1 METAPDSSATQTQDL
16 KTRVQQVLNTIRPA
30 LQMDGGDCDL
40 VDVTPDG
47 IVSLK
52 LRGSCGSCPS
62 STMTLKMGIE
72 KTLMEKI
79 PGVKEVVQV
88 R

>member
-1 METAPDSSATQTQDL
+1 METAPNSSATQTQDL
-16 KTRVQQVLNTIRPA
+16 KARVQEVLNTIRPA

-47 IVSLK
+47 IVQLR

-72 KTLMEKI
+72 KRLMSSI
-79 PGVKEVVQV
+79 PEIKSLVTV
-88 R
+88 

>member
-1 METAPDSSATQTQDL
+1 METAPDDSATQTQDL

-40 VDVTPDG
+40 VDVTADG
-47 IVSLK
+47 IVQLR

-72 KTLMEKI
+72 KRLKSII
-79 PGVKEVVQV
+79 PEIKSLVTV
-88 R
+88 

>member
-1 METAPDSSATQTQDL
+1 METAPNNSATQTQDL

-47 IVSLK
+47 VVSLK

-72 KTLMEKI
+72 KRLKSSI
-79 PGVKEVVQV
+79 PEIKSLVTV
-88 R
+88 

>member
-1 METAPDSSATQTQDL
+1 METAPNSPATQIQDL

-47 IVSLK
+47 IVQLK

-62 STMTLKMGIE
+62 SVMTLKMGIE
-72 KTLMEKI
+72 KRLKSSI
-79 PGVKEVVQV
+79 PEIKSLVTV
-88 R
+88 

>member
-1 METAPDSSATQTQDL
+1 METTPNSPAAQALDL

-40 VDVTPDG
+40 VDVTADG
-47 IVSLK
+47 IVQLK

-62 STMTLKMGIE
+62 SLMTLKMGIE
-72 KTLMEKI
+72 RRLKSSI
-79 PGVKEVVQV
+79 PEIKSLVTV
-88 R
+88 

>member
-1 METAPDSSATQTQDL
+1 METGPNSSATQTQDL

-47 IVSLK
+47 IVQLK

-72 KTLMEKI
+72 KRLKSSI
-79 PGVKEVVQV
+79 PEIKSLVTV
-88 R
+88 

>member
-1 METAPDSSATQTQDL
+1 METAPNSSATQTQDL
-16 KTRVQQVLNTIRPA
+16 KSRVQQVLNTIRPA

-40 VDVTPDG
+40 VDVTADG
-47 IVSLK
+47 VVQLK

-72 KTLMEKI
+72 KKLMSSI
-79 PGVKEVVQV
+79 PEIKSLVTV
-88 R
+88 